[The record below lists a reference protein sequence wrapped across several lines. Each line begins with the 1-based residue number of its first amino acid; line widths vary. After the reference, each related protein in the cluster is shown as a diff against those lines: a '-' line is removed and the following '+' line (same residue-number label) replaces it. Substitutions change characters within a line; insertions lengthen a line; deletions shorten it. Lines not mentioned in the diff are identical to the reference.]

1 MLASYKRQ
9 KCKKKKKKKRSSK
22 DAVGTEMVMGGLLG
36 GEEEAG
42 EVGGLTAGTS
52 AGPSAGPHSLLW
64 IFADAVHMFESSQ
77 SCNNLM

>member
-9 KCKKKKKKKRSSK
+9 KCKKKKKSSSK

-52 AGPSAGPHSLLW
+52 TDPSAGPHSLLW